1 MRTGNDDAVIVQG
14 ALEKSNVNPVIE
26 MTKLIKVQRSYEY
39 VQQMID
45 QEHDRISNTI
55 STYAELA

>member
-1 MRTGNDDAVIVQG
+1 M
-14 ALEKSNVNPVIE
+14 EKSNVEPIVE
-26 MTKLIKVQRSYEY
+26 MTRLVKLQRSYEY

-55 STYAELA
+55 TTYAQLA

>member
-1 MRTGNDDAVIVQG
+1 
-14 ALEKSNVNPVIE
+14 

-45 QEHDRISNTI
+45 NEHDRLSNTI
-55 STYAELA
+55 STYAQLA